1 MKIVEV
7 QIHKVVEGYHP
18 RKGLK
23 GNEELRKQIQKN
35 GMTEPIRV
43 RPEGDH
49 FVVIDGVRRLQVARD
64 LGWTSVP
71 CIIEEIDER
80 TAAHRSYL
88 HNSADCRRNL
98 NPIEVALHIKEMR
111 DRFGYSILDLVGLG
125 YAKDDQTLYNKL
137 ALLSLPEEIQSQ
149 IAEGTINPTEG
160 YRLAAVKDAGLQ
172 KKAAEIVLASKDRSV
187 RKTEKI
193 IKTLIASVNRP
204 ESENAVP
211 GPSHEGDIPGVFFHD
226 SGDMHEFEDG
236 TIPLI
241 IVSPSYGVGMEY
253 EEGVS
258 FEQHIEDLK
267 RCVPEW
273 GRKLMQGGHL
283 CINFGDIHNFGSKN
297 GTEPE
302 IQLMGQVFQD
312 LLRPLNIRLRDIVIW
327 DKGLPWTTNPQVIAY
342 IDTPHTEYRLLNSF
356 EYIYIF
362 KKDGKR
368 ELPLD
373 SALKSTITKDEWKAW
388 ISGIWK
394 IRTVPSQKDHPA
406 QFPEEL
412 PTRLIKMFSC
422 EGDIVVD
429 TALGSGTTI
438 KVARELNRKGYGYER
453 DLRYKPVIIKKLG
466 IAEEKLKQKDEKTDR
481 DSTKEGKPDGIR
493 QAIEEF
499 LPQIAAESMGKG
511 ERIRKISFDRK
522 HRLSKEDII
531 VDTVPFAGCFTG
543 SASGPSPLPNRPDD
557 YEKELDGLRPAA
569 SALAEVA

>member
-1 MKIVEV
+1 MSGDPGKVDKMTIVEIE
-7 QIHKVVEGYHP
+7 IHKVVEGYHP
-18 RKGLK
+18 RKGLQ

-35 GMTEPIRV
+35 GLTDPIRV

-49 FVVIDGVRRLQVARD
+49 FVVIDGIRRLQVAKD

-71 CIIEEIDER
+71 CIVEKIDER
-80 TAAHRSYL
+80 TAAHQSYL
-88 HNSADCRRNL
+88 HNSEACRRNL
-98 NPIEVALHIKEMR
+98 NPIEVSLHIKEMR
-111 DRFGYSILDLVGLG
+111 ERFGYSVRDLVNLG
-125 YAKDDQTLYNKL
+125 YATDDQTIYNKL
-137 ALLSLPEEIQSQ
+137 ALLSLPEEIQKQ

-160 YRLAAVKDAGLQ
+160 YRLAAVKDPGLQ

-204 ESENAVP
+204 EDEKAVS

-258 FEQHIEDLK
+258 FEQHIADLK

-368 ELPLD
+368 GLPLD
-373 SALKSTITKDEWKAW
+373 SALKSTITKNEWKEW

-412 PTRLIKMFSC
+412 PRRLIKMFSC

-466 IAEEKLKQKDEKTDR
+466 IPEENLKQKDKKTGG
-481 DSTKEGKPDGIR
+481 DSTKEERSDAVGQVI
-493 QAIEEF
+493 AEL
-499 LPQIAAESMGKG
+499 LPQIAAESKGRG
-511 ERIRKISFDRK
+511 ERIRGISFNRK
-522 HRLSKEDII
+522 PRLTKEDFI
-531 VDTVPFAGCFTG
+531 VDAVPL
-543 SASGPSPLPNRPDD
+543 ASPRP
-557 YEKELDGLRPAA
+557 
-569 SALAEVA
+569 SALAEAA

>member
-1 MKIVEV
+1 MEV
-7 QIHKVVEGYHP
+7 KELGINEIRVGYHP
-18 RKGLK
+18 RKGFG
-23 GNEELRKQIQKN
+23 GNEGLKNLIQKN
-35 GMTEPIRV
+35 GLTDPIQV
-43 RPEGDH
+43 RPDGDH
-49 FVVIDGVRRLQVARD
+49 FVVIDGIRRLQVAKD
-64 LGWTSVP
+64 LGWETVP
-71 CIIEEIDER
+71 CIVEEIDEK
-80 TAAHRSYL
+80 TGAHHSYL
-88 HNSADCRRNL
+88 RNCADCRKNL
-98 NPIEVALHIKEMR
+98 NSIEVALHIKEMR
-111 DRFGYSILDLVGLG
+111 DRFGYSILDLIGLG

-137 ALLSLPEEIQSQ
+137 ALLTLPEEIQNQ
-149 IAEGTINPTEG
+149 IAEGTINATEG

-172 KKAAEIVLASKDRSV
+172 KKAAEIVMAAKDRSV

-204 ESENAVP
+204 EDEKAVS

-258 FEQHIEDLK
+258 FEQHIADLK

-283 CINFGDIHNFGSKN
+283 CINFGDIHNFGSKT

-368 ELPLD
+368 GLPLD
-373 SALKSTITKDEWKAW
+373 SALKSTITKDEWKEW
-388 ISGIWK
+388 VPGVWK

-412 PTRLIKMFSC
+412 PRRLIKLFSC

-466 IAEEKLKQKDEKTDR
+466 IPEENLKQKDKKTGG
-481 DSTKEGKPDGIR
+481 DSTKEERSDAVGQVI
-493 QAIEEF
+493 AEL
-499 LPQIAAESMGKG
+499 LPQIAAESKGRG
-511 ERIRKISFDRK
+511 ERIRRISLARK
-522 HRLSKEDII
+522 PRLMKEDII
-531 VDTVPFAGCFTG
+531 VDAVPL
-543 SASGPSPLPNRPDD
+543 ASPRP
-557 YEKELDGLRPAA
+557 
-569 SALAEVA
+569 SALAEAA